1 MRRKKVK
8 RKVARRLLYILPI
21 LMVVAIGGFFYIRQR
36 WESYK
41 EEINQSITQGSETV
55 TEVLDEP
62 TAPEEPV
69 DILIVGRDSRA
80 ELQDKGPG
88 RSDVIMLLRLDPK
101 SMKGYLISIL
111 RDTRVEIPGYG
122 VNKINAAFA
131 WGGEK
136 LLIQVVQDFLGL
148 PIHHYVIVD
157 FEGFRKLV
165 DALGGVDVVVD
176 QPLIDELS
184 GANFPVG
191 EYHLDGEQALAFVR
205 SRSYDTADKERI
217 YHQQYLLRQMV
228 DQHLTAA
235 NLAKIPEFFELLKEY
250 TRTDLDIDTILGYSL
265 LIRQSDPRENLIM
278 ATIPTRPEFDEQN
291 QIWYEVPLT
300 EEIEV
305 MIQNILEGETP
316 VRYGAEYDDL
326 GTTPEVMEVNK
337 EYNVRVKVTN
347 TGYEA
352 WHNYGIITNL
362 SYHWYEHETGKEVIY
377 DGKRAFLPVKDL
389 EPGESTTYE
398 LTVVA
403 PSVPGTYLLR
413 YDLVKE
419 GVVWFSIKGNPTL
432 DRVIEV
438 KEQT

>member
-1 MRRKKVK
+1 
-8 RKVARRLLYILPI
+8 
-21 LMVVAIGGFFYIRQR
+21 MVVAIGGFFYIQQR
-36 WESYK
+36 WEGYK

-69 DILIVGRDSRA
+69 NILIVGKDSRE
-80 ELQDKGPG
+80 ELQDSGPG
-88 RSDVIMLLRLDPK
+88 RADAIMLLRLDPK

-111 RDTRVEIPGYG
+111 RDTKVEIPGYG

-148 PIHHYVIVD
+148 PIHHYVTVD
-157 FEGFRKLV
+157 FEGFKKLV
-165 DALGGVDVVVD
+165 DVLGGVDVVIN
-176 QPLIDELS
+176 QPLIDELA

-205 SRSYDTADKERI
+205 SRSYITADKERI
-217 YHQQYLLRQMV
+217 YHQQYLLRQLV

-278 ATIPTRPEFDEQN
+278 ATIPTTPKFDEEK
-291 QIWYEVPLT
+291 QIWYEIPRKD
-300 EEIEV
+300 EIEV
-305 MIQNILEGETP
+305 MIKNILEGETP
-316 VRYGAEYDDL
+316 VKYGAEYDDL

-347 TGYEA
+347 TGYET
-352 WHNYGIITNL
+352 WRNYGIITNL
-362 SYHWYEHETGKEVIY
+362 SYHWYEHETGKVY
-377 DGKRAFLPVKDL
+377 MYHDGKRAFLPVKDL

-403 PSVPGTYLLR
+403 PSAPGTYLLQ
-413 YDLVKE
+413 YDLVLE
-419 GVVWFSIKGNPTL
+419 GVLWFSREGNPTL

-438 KEQT
+438 KEEVASQG